1 MNAASTH
8 ESLTAAKGELQQPHS
23 RRLIVT
29 WQHPMS
35 RAIEPIGVLLKDAH
49 GYEFSYIR
57 NAHDV
62 TDFQGLIGFPSFSEV
77 YRSDSLFP
85 LFSQRAMDPRRLDFS
100 RYVKKLGLPEDATPW
115 EQIAASGGR
124 RAGDTLQLF
133 PVPERVRDG
142 IWACSFLVHG
152 IRHIPNRVLHVGD
165 QETRVSN
172 DKLDAVLNNLSVGD
186 PLRLVRNEGNPANPE
201 ARLLVQ
207 ADGVPVG
214 FLPNLLVD
222 DIVRLGDENVSA
234 YVQVVNGSDAPW
246 HMRLLARLEC
256 RAGSEFE
263 FFKGAS
269 WERSR
274 LSEWL

>member
-8 ESLTAAKGELQQPHS
+8 ESLTAAKDAVQQPS

-29 WQHPMS
+29 WQHPIS
-35 RAIEPIGVLLKDAH
+35 RAIEPIGVLLKDTQ
-49 GYEFSYIR
+49 GYEFRYIR

-62 TDFQGLIGFPSFSEV
+62 KDFQGLIGFPSFSEV
-77 YRSDSLFP
+77 YRSEDLFP
-85 LFSQRAMDPRRLDFS
+85 LFSQRAMDPRRPDFS

-133 PVPERVRDG
+133 PVPEKIQEGV
-142 IWACSFLVHG
+142 WACSFLVHG
-152 IRHIPNRVLHVGD
+152 IRHIPNRSLRIGH
-165 QETRVSN
+165 QETWVSS
-172 DKLDAVLNNLSVGD
+172 DKLDAVLNKLGIGD
-186 PLRLVRNEGNPANPE
+186 ALRLVKNEGNPANPE

-207 ADGVPVG
+207 AEGIPVG
-214 FLPNLLVD
+214 FLPNLLVE

-269 WERSR
+269 WEPATSV
-274 LSEWL
+274 EWFR